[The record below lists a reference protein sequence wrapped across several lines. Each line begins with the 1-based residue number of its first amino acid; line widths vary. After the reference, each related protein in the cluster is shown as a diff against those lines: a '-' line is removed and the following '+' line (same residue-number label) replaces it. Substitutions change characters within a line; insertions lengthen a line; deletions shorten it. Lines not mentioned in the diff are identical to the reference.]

1 MQGFIT
7 TRHLFTHAPVIVGEF
22 GWRVYFKC
30 VATCILPHRRP
41 ATFLGVVGDAARKTA
56 N

>member
-7 TRHLFTHAPVIVGEF
+7 TRHLFTHAPVIVNEF

-30 VATCILPHRRP
+30 VAHCVLPGRRP
-41 ATFLGVVGDAARKTA
+41 TTFLSVVGDTMRRDSE
-56 N
+56 